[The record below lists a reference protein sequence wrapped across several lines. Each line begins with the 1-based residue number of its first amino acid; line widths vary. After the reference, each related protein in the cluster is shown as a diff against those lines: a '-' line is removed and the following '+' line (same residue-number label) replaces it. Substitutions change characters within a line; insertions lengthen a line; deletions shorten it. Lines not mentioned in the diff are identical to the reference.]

1 MRRTPCVVHIS
12 DFEGSV
18 ATDRAALVALYNA
31 TGGPNWTNNH
41 NWVSDAPMGTWHGV
55 YTGPDGHVVEL
66 RLEENNLSGA
76 IPGELGNLTNLEAL
90 SLIGNNLSGT
100 IPREL
105 SNLTNLEG
113 LSLAAN
119 QLSGTIPRELGN
131 LTNLQVL
138 LLHGKPL
145 IGCMPEE
152 VQLLFERTPSLI
164 TDLFELGLPWCSE

>member
-1 MRRTPCVVHIS
+1 MGRTPCVVHIS

-76 IPGELGNLTNLEAL
+76 IPGELGNLTNL
-90 SLIGNNLSGT
+90 
-100 IPREL
+100 
-105 SNLTNLEG
+105 
-113 LSLAAN
+113 
-119 QLSGTIPRELGN
+119 
-131 LTNLQVL
+131 QVL